1 MNIPE
6 EIVEA
11 LVEHY
16 GADAVRSALDN
27 MQARYKR
34 ETPAESN
41 GAAQKRVVCP
51 VCGGEGSTPGR
62 YKQLRMM
69 CPSCNGTGEI
79 LRDIADI
86 EREEAWEAMQQENK
100 ADAEEPERNNLRPLR
115 YWDRISEMNE
125 RQEAKGLFKYGQP
138 LEENTD
144 MPNDQRIEHA
154 QEEAIDLLKY
164 LEHLK
169 QTVVD
174 GITAN
179 DYQRAAMR
187 TAWAKTEDELSYLV
201 KSLLDSG
208 AVTQHQLLLLNGVLG
223 LSGETGEV
231 ADHVKKAVFHGHDLD
246 VDHLAEELGDVAWYL
261 AVTAHAIGYD
271 LGDIFQRNIDKLAKR
286 YPDGFSKERSLHRE
300 A

>member
-16 GADAVRSALDN
+16 GADAVRSALDQ
-27 MQARYKR
+27 MQAK
-34 ETPAESN
+34 AE
-41 GAAQKRVVCP
+41 AEKP
-51 VCGGEGSTPGR
+51 VQSE
-62 YKQLRMM
+62 
-69 CPSCNGTGEI
+69 
-79 LRDIADI
+79 
-86 EREEAWEAMQQENK
+86 
-100 ADAEEPERNNLRPLR
+100 LRPLR
-115 YWDRISEMNE
+115 YWDFISLMNE
-125 RQEAKGLFKYGQP
+125 RQEAKGRLKYGQP

-144 MPNDQRIEHA
+144 MPNVQRIEHA

-187 TAWAKTEDELSYLV
+187 TA
-201 KSLLDSG
+201 SG
-208 AVTQHQLLLLNGVLG
+208 MNYENHGMLLNGVLG
-223 LSGETGEV
+223 LCGESGEV
-231 ADHVKKAVFHGHDLD
+231 ADQVKKSIFQGHILD
-246 VDHLAEELGDVAWYL
+246 VDHVAEELGDVAWYL

-271 LGDIFQRNIDKLAKR
+271 LGDIFQMNIDKLAKR
-286 YPDGFSKERSLHRE
+286 YPEGFSKERSINRE
-300 A
+300 G

>member
-16 GADAVRSALDN
+16 GADAVRSALDQ
-27 MQARYKR
+27 MQARYKQ
-34 ETPAESN
+34 ETPAES
-41 GAAQKRVVCP
+41 
-51 VCGGEGSTPGR
+51 T
-62 YKQLRMM
+62 
-69 CPSCNGTGEI
+69 
-79 LRDIADI
+79 
-86 EREEAWEAMQQENK
+86 
-100 ADAEEPERNNLRPLR
+100 LRPLR
-115 YWDRISEMNE
+115 YWDLISVMND
-125 RQEAKGLFKYGQP
+125 RQEAKGLSKYGQP

-144 MPNDQRIEHA
+144 MPNLQRIEHA

-187 TAWAKTEDELSYLV
+187 TA
-201 KSLLDSG
+201 SG
-208 AVTQHQLLLLNGVLG
+208 MNYENHGMLMNGVLG
-223 LSGETGEV
+223 MCGESGEV
-231 ADHVKKAVFHGHDLD
+231 ADHVKKATFQGHILD

-271 LGDIFQRNIDKLAKR
+271 LGDIFQMNIDKRAKR
-286 YPDGFSKERSLHRE
+286 YPEGFSKERSLNRE